1 MIHSFIICCWTQI
14 LSSFSVLL
22 ESHNQFIFSYFNL
35 LYYYY
40 YTVYLVLYVSTI
52 DVDLINCYIIL
63 CDCTMVIFNNN
74 NLDGYLCLPLEV
86 SLAIL

>member
-1 MIHSFIICCWTQI
+1 MIHSFIICWGTQI